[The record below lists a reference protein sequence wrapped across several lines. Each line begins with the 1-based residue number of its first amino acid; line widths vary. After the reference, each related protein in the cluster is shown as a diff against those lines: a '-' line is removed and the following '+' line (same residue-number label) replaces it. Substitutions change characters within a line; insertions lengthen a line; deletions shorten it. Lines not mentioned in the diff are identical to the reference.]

1 MDRQASAEHPKMTDD
16 PRPDEK
22 AAEPDTP
29 IRRYADTPI
38 RIPCS
43 VFSIVLLLLL
53 VLLVFLEY

>member
-29 IRRYADTPI
+29 TRRYADTHSLF
-38 RIPCS
+38 RILYCASASSGTPC
-43 VFSIVLLLLL
+43 IP
-53 VLLVFLEY
+53 